1 METDPDMILK
11 DEPASRA
18 FATGIGTRNVRPAI
32 ALTLSVRGL
41 TLAGRLVETAETTPP
56 AWGLEPLLG
65 RMVELSGGPDSA
77 NLTVCAGLI
86 REAQVNGEFAVWAG
100 QETSGFFP
108 PDFADQGIDLD
119 ALPVVRAANRP
130 GRVRAAEALLRSGGF
145 ALVVLD
151 LGDDCT
157 LRPADQT
164 RLAGLA
170 SKGRTALVILT
181 RKPAG
186 RPSIGSLVSLHAETS
201 KERAAFDR
209 FICRILIVKDK
220 RRGPG
225 RRHEEFCH
233 GADGLH

>member
-1 METDPDMILK
+1 METDPGMILK
-11 DEPASRA
+11 DAPSGRS
-18 FATGIGTRNVRPAI
+18 FAIGSGTRNVRPAI
-32 ALTLSVRGL
+32 ALTLTVRGL
-41 TLAGRLVETAETTPP
+41 TVAGRMVDTAETTPP
-56 AWGLEPLLG
+56 AWGLDPLIG

-86 REAQVNGEFAVWAG
+86 RDAQVNGEFAVWVG
-100 QETSGFFP
+100 SESSGFFP
-108 PDFADQGIDLD
+108 PDFADQGIDLA
-119 ALPVVRAANRP
+119 ALPVVRASNRP

-151 LGDDCT
+151 LGEDSN

-164 RLAGLA
+164 RLTGLA

-201 KERAAFDR
+201 KERASFDR

-225 RRHEEFCH
+225 RRHEEYCH